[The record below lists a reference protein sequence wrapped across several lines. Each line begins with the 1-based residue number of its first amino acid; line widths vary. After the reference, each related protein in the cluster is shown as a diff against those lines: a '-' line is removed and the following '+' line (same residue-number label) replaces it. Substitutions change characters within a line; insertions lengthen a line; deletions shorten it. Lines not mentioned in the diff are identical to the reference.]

1 MLDYIALMA
10 AVLGYPAAWYFGG
23 KRKTDAEIKK
33 NDVDVVT
40 AISEMYNTFLV
51 QYKTRMDEMQFE
63 VTCVKEHYKS
73 IQLQFNDMSLAYT
86 REVEVS
92 QNWERLH
99 KELKQKYDELQKSYN
114 DLKIDHDALKKD
126 YLKYKKTN
134 V

>member
-1 MLDYIALMA
+1 MVEYIALAGMII
-10 AVLGYPAAWYFGG
+10 GYPLAWFFGG
-23 KRKTDAEIKK
+23 KTKSNSENKK

-51 QYKTRMDEMQFE
+51 QYKSRMEEMQYE
-63 VTCVKEHYKS
+63 VTCVKDHYKS

-99 KELKQKYDELQKSYN
+99 KELKAKYDELEKNYET
-114 DLKIDHDALKKD
+114 LKRDHDALRKD
-126 YLKYKKTN
+126 YEKYKKQN